1 MAEVSEVRTL
11 DPRVFEALLR
21 VTRSQRDLYRR
32 FQELHVTSGCAREDE
47 FEAVLDRV
55 TVAMESLAECVVAEA
70 EDQRDA
76 YRYACELDRVLTP
89 RGWTR
94 QYEGVEGELP
104 VLVSY
109 VWGEHPGGDARWSPT
124 SASVL
129 WGEGDACG
137 VLVTMAAYEGAPLW
151 HHTLEQPSD
160 IAPLLDQLERYEAPV
175 LPVEVPEGFTPS
187 FEGERVTYR
196 SSGTPPRPD
205 RLHSEM
211 GFSRTH

>member
-1 MAEVSEVRTL
+1 MAEVSEARTL
-11 DPRVFEALLR
+11 DPKVFEALLR

-32 FQELHVTSGCAREDE
+32 FQELHAMSGCAREGE
-47 FEAVLDRV
+47 FEAALDRV
-55 TVAMESLAECVVAEA
+55 TVAMESLAECVVARTEC
-70 EDQRDA
+70 QGDA
-76 YRYACELDRVLTP
+76 YRYACELDLALAP

-94 QYEGVEGELP
+94 QYEGIEGENSA
-104 VLVSY
+104 LVTY
-109 VWGEHPGGDARWSPT
+109 VWGKHPGGDARWSPT

-137 VLVTMAAYEGAPLW
+137 VLVTMAAYEGAPFW

-187 FEGERVTYR
+187 
-196 SSGTPPRPD
+196 
-205 RLHSEM
+205 
-211 GFSRTH
+211 

>member
-1 MAEVSEVRTL
+1 MAEVSEARIL
-11 DPRVFEALLR
+11 DPKVFEALLR
-21 VTRSQRDLYRR
+21 VTSSQRDLYRR
-32 FQELHVTSGCAREDE
+32 LHELHVTSGCAREDE
-47 FEAVLDRV
+47 FEAGLDRV
-55 TVAMESLAECVVAEA
+55 TVAMESLAEYVVAKTEG
-70 EDQRDA
+70 QGDA
-76 YRYACELDRVLTP
+76 YRYACELDLALTP

-94 QYEGVEGELP
+94 QYEGIEGDYP

-109 VWGEHPGGDARWSPT
+109 VWGEHPGGGARWSPT

-129 WGEGDACG
+129 WGEGDAYS

-187 FEGERVTYR
+187 LEGGSRMTYQ
-196 SSGTPPRPD
+196 SSRQ
-205 RLHSEM
+205 
-211 GFSRTH
+211 